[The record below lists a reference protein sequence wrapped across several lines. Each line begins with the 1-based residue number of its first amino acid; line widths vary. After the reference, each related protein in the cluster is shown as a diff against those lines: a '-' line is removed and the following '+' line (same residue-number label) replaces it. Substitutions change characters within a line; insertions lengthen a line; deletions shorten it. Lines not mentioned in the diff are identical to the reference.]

1 MSSKYWA
8 DELAE
13 KTMARHSEPYV
24 VSDWKTPSGR
34 IHFGALE
41 GVVLHEAVARAIK
54 KSGHSVR
61 YIYGFDDF
69 DPFDKIPPYLNK
81 EAYEQYLGQP
91 MTSVPQADEAGMPIG
106 EPTKEHNYARVF
118 ADEFESVYRQMGV
131 ESETL
136 RSTDLYKDGTF
147 NDAIRLALDHA
158 KEIRQAYEDIAAHRS
173 ADRVNVVLADEFPL
187 NVVCENC
194 GKHATTE
201 VTDWNGEQVIYQC
214 QAGRHTSPYVDGCG
228 HAGSV
233 SPFDGHGK
241 LPWKVE
247 WAAKW
252 FTFHSDIEGAG
263 KDHYTKGGSRDTS
276 SEIFRRV
283 YLPALDTE
291 HAKLPEDL
299 FYEWIYLGGLKMS
312 TSKGIGL
319 SAKDVAAAVPIE
331 LLRFLMVR
339 KKPRTGANFELSL
352 DTVARLYDE
361 YDRILLLAN
370 ADRNSYE
377 AAIMRAAVVEDQEF
391 PDYVFRF
398 SKLYSLITTAAK
410 SDEFI
415 RDTAADEKGAA
426 LTQEETIELDRRI
439 LFAREWANQH
449 KVESTESVPA
459 ELSETQRAFLV
470 ALVEKL
476 KQVDEVNWN
485 AEFLP
490 NEVFEVRKASEVSSK
505 EAFQAIYRT
514 LLGAD
519 AGPRV
524 GDLFVQRGKETILM
538 ELTQETK

>member
-1 MSSKYWA
+1 MSSKFWT

-13 KTMARHSEPYV
+13 KVQARHSEPFV

-54 KSGHSVR
+54 KNGHAVR
-61 YIYGFDDF
+61 YVYGFDDF

-81 EAYEQYLGQP
+81 EAYEQYLGRP
-91 MTSVPQADEAGMPIG
+91 MTSVPQADEAGMPMG
-106 EPTKEHNYARVF
+106 DPTKEHNYARVF
-118 ADEFESVYRQMGV
+118 VDEFEMVYRRMGV

-136 RSTDLYKDGTF
+136 RSTDLYKNGTF

-158 KEIRQAYEDIAAHRS
+158 KEIRQAYEDIVVHRS
-173 ADRVNVVLADEFPL
+173 ADRANVVLADEFPL

-201 VTDWNGEQVIYQC
+201 VTAWNGEEVAYQC
-214 QAGRHTSPYVDGCG
+214 QVGRHTSLYVDGCG
-228 HAGSV
+228 HEGSV
-233 SPFDGHGK
+233 SPFDGHAK

-252 FTFHSDIEGAG
+252 FTLKSDIEGAG

-276 SEIFRRV
+276 SEIFRCV
-283 YLPALDTE
+283 YLPALDAE

-370 ADRNSYE
+370 ADQDSNE
-377 AAIMRAAVVEDQEF
+377 AAIMRAAVIEDRVF
-391 PDYVFRF
+391 SSYVFRF

-410 SDEFI
+410 SDDFI
-415 RDTAADEKGAA
+415 RTTAGEEKGSP
-426 LTQEETIELDRRI
+426 LTKDEIVELDRRI
-439 LFAREWANQH
+439 SFARQWAEQNP
-449 KVESTESVPA
+449 VVATTPITELTNSQRSF
-459 ELSETQRAFLV
+459 LS
-470 ALVEKL
+470 ALVERL
-476 KQVDEVNWN
+476 QSVTDENWN

-490 NEVFEVRKASEVSSK
+490 NEVFEVRKSTDISSK
-505 EAFQAIYRT
+505 EAFQAIYRA

-524 GDLFVQRGKETILM
+524 GDLFVQRGKDVILT
-538 ELTQETK
+538 ELSKAVQ